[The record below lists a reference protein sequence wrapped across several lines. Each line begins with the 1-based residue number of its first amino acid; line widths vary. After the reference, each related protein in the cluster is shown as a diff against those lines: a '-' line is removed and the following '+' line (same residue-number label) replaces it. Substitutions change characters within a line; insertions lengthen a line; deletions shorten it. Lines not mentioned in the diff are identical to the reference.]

1 MKADTQIEPLFRQR
15 THRKKKEEKKN
26 NLAWDNVSHAQC
38 DECLL
43 TGALTDDLY
52 RDTTLLRRPPAPE
65 AGTTWKNW
73 PPWNPFHHAWRSL
86 KSVGS
91 FCPLCQDGVGRSGGG
106 GGWQSSMDHCIPG
119 IAESSLIVSSMLLS
133 VSLHPSSLWSQ
144 TVLPLRSGRRRDRW
158 ACMQTDRAVLYIR
171 APLSFHAMSQQVL
184 P

>member
-1 MKADTQIEPLFRQR
+1 MRQCFSHTMRWMSPDRSPDGWPLQGYDASQLPSR
-15 THRKKKEEKKN
+15 TRGWNHMEKLTPLKPVPPC
-26 NLAWDNVSHAQC
+26 LKVPQVSG
-38 DECLL
+38 LIL
-43 TGALTDDLY
+43 PFMSRWGGAEWGL
-52 RDTTLLRRPPAPE
+52 
-65 AGTTWKNW
+65 
-73 PPWNPFHHAWRSL
+73 
-86 KSVGS
+86 
-91 FCPLCQDGVGRSGGG
+91 
-106 GGWQSSMDHCIPG
+106 GGWQSCMDHCIPG